1 MFKVDPD
8 CILRNDNFI
17 YEKQIRLLLSHLQ
30 RIGMKKNREFA
41 NFFYSKLLLVRG

>member
-30 RIGMKKNREFA
+30 RIGMKKIENLLI
-41 NFFYSKLLLVRG
+41 FFTVNYC